1 MGSPV
6 WRRGGPVYDGSMTDL
21 RQREAVERE
30 RQRHQLEEFLVDAT
44 RDSERMRALLAEL
57 EAGDPAAW
65 SRVQNIAHNLGARAL
80 ALKLGLLNA
89 CARELERLTD
99 ERQDGAPLDGF
110 FMQCVGAAIE
120 TIALEIAALK
130 RA

>member
-1 MGSPV
+1 
-6 WRRGGPVYDGSMTDL
+6 MTDL
-21 RQREAVERE
+21 REREAVERE
-30 RQRHQLEEFLVDAT
+30 RRRHQLEEFLVDAT